1 MCNSKKERRLT
12 RMKKPVGK
20 LLKGKRGFS
29 LVEVVVALAVIVTV
43 SVAAMSF
50 IKTSSIASDRELA
63 YSEAR
68 LYASNALEIFKYAKD
83 EAQYTKLVEDK
94 LTKPES
100 GYVSVDIV
108 VKTENSESTFTA
120 TATKQNGDTLFKL
133 TYTK

>member
-1 MCNSKKERRLT
+1 
-12 RMKKPVGK
+12 MKKPMKKLPGK
-20 LLKGKRGFS
+20 HGFT
-29 LVEVVVALAVIVTV
+29 LVEVVVALAIIVTV

-83 EAQYTKLVEDK
+83 QAQYTNLVKDK

-100 GYVSVDIV
+100 GYVSVKIE
-108 VKTENSESTFTA
+108 TNGSTFTA

>member
-1 MCNSKKERRLT
+1 
-12 RMKKPVGK
+12 MKKPVGK

-68 LYASNALEIFKYAKD
+68 LYASNALEIFKYAENK
-83 EAQYTKLVEDK
+83 AQYTDLVNKK

-120 TATKQNGDTLFKL
+120 TATKQNGDELFKL

>member
-1 MCNSKKERRLT
+1 
-12 RMKKPVGK
+12 MKKPVGK

-68 LYASNALEIFKYAKD
+68 LYASNALEIFKYAENK
-83 EAQYTKLVEDK
+83 AQYTEFVENK
-94 LTKPES
+94 LTPLDED
-100 GYVSVDIV
+100 GYVSVKITV
-108 VKTENSESTFTA
+108 NYEATESTFTA

>member
-1 MCNSKKERRLT
+1 
-12 RMKKPVGK
+12 MKKPVGK
-20 LLKGKRGFS
+20 LLRGKRGFS

-83 EAQYTKLVEDK
+83 QAQYTELVEKK

-100 GYVSVDIV
+100 GYVSVEITANYTS
-108 VKTENSESTFTA
+108 KTKAFTA
-120 TATKQNGDTLFKL
+120 TATKQNGDTLFTLEYK
-133 TYTK
+133 K

>member
-1 MCNSKKERRLT
+1 
-12 RMKKPVGK
+12 MKKPVGK

-50 IKTSSIASDRELA
+50 IKTSSIAYDRELA

-68 LYASNALEIFKYAKD
+68 LYASNALEIFKYAENTDK
-83 EAQYTKLVEDK
+83 YTELVENK

-120 TATKQNGDTLFKL
+120 TATKQNGDELFKL

>member
-1 MCNSKKERRLT
+1 
-12 RMKKPVGK
+12 MKKPVGK

-68 LYASNALEIFKYAKD
+68 LYASNALEIFKYA
-83 EAQYTKLVEDK
+83 ENETQYTNLVKNK

-108 VKTENSESTFTA
+108 VKTENNESTFTA
-120 TATKQNGDTLFKL
+120 TATKQNGDELFKL

>member
-1 MCNSKKERRLT
+1 
-12 RMKKPVGK
+12 MKKPVGK

-68 LYASNALEIFKYAKD
+68 LYASNALEIFKYAED
-83 EAQYTKLVEDK
+83 ETQYTNLVKNK

-100 GYVSVDIV
+100 GYVSVEI
-108 VKTENSESTFTA
+108 TANYTSETKTFTA

>member
-1 MCNSKKERRLT
+1 
-12 RMKKPVGK
+12 MKKPVGK

-68 LYASNALEIFKYAKD
+68 IYASNALEIFKYAENTD
-83 EAQYTKLVEDK
+83 EYDKLVKNK

-120 TATKQNGDTLFKL
+120 TATKQNGDELFKL

>member
-1 MCNSKKERRLT
+1 
-12 RMKKPVGK
+12 MKKPVGK

-68 LYASNALEIFKYAKD
+68 LYAANALEIFKYAEDQAKYD
-83 EAQYTKLVEDK
+83 ELVNKK

-100 GYVSVDIV
+100 GYVSVKIE
-108 VKTENSESTFTA
+108 TTESTFTA
-120 TATKQNGDTLFKL
+120 TATKQNGDELFKL

>member
-1 MCNSKKERRLT
+1 
-12 RMKKPVGK
+12 MKKPVGK

-83 EAQYTKLVEDK
+83 EAQYTELVDK
-94 LTKPES
+94 LTKPDS
-100 GYVSVDIV
+100 GYVSVKI
-108 VKTENSESTFTA
+108 TANYEATESTFTA
-120 TATKQNGDTLFKL
+120 TATKQNGDELFKL

>member
-1 MCNSKKERRLT
+1 
-12 RMKKPVGK
+12 MKKPVGK

-68 LYASNALEIFKYAKD
+68 LYASNALEIFKYAENTDK
-83 EAQYTKLVEDK
+83 YTELVENK

-120 TATKQNGDTLFKL
+120 TATKQNGDELFKL

>member
-1 MCNSKKERRLT
+1 
-12 RMKKPVGK
+12 MKKPVGK
-20 LLKGKRGFS
+20 LLRDKRGFS

-68 LYASNALEIFKYAKD
+68 LYASNALEIFKYAKNQ
-83 EAQYTKLVEDK
+83 AQYDDLVKNK
-94 LTKPES
+94 LTKPDS
-100 GYVSVDIV
+100 GYVSVEI
-108 VKTENSESTFTA
+108 TANYTSETKTFTA
-120 TATKQNGDTLFKL
+120 TATKQNGDELFIL

>member
-1 MCNSKKERRLT
+1 
-12 RMKKPVGK
+12 MKKPVGK

-68 LYASNALEIFKYAKD
+68 LYASNALEIFKYA
-83 EAQYTKLVEDK
+83 ENETQYTELVEKK
-94 LTKPES
+94 LTPLDED
-100 GYVSVDIV
+100 GYVSVKITV
-108 VKTENSESTFTA
+108 NYEATENTFTA
-120 TATKQNGDTLFKL
+120 TATKQNGDELFKL

>member
-1 MCNSKKERRLT
+1 
-12 RMKKPVGK
+12 MKKSVGK

-68 LYASNALEIFKYAKD
+68 LYASNALEIFKYAENKT
-83 EAQYTKLVEDK
+83 QYTNLVNDK
-94 LTKPES
+94 LTKPDS
-100 GYVSVDIV
+100 GYVSVEI
-108 VKTENSESTFTA
+108 TANYTSETKAFTA
-120 TATKQNGDTLFKL
+120 TAKKQNGDTLFIL

>member
-1 MCNSKKERRLT
+1 
-12 RMKKPVGK
+12 MKKPVGK

-68 LYASNALEIFKYAKD
+68 LYASNALEIFKYA
-83 EAQYTKLVEDK
+83 ENETQYTNLVDK

-100 GYVSVDIV
+100 GYVSVKIEA
-108 VKTENSESTFTA
+108 TENTFTA

>member
-1 MCNSKKERRLT
+1 
-12 RMKKPVGK
+12 MKKPVGK
-20 LLKGKRGFS
+20 LLRGKRGFS

-68 LYASNALEIFKYAKD
+68 LYASNALEIFKYA
-83 EAQYTKLVEDK
+83 ENETQYTDLVKDK

-120 TATKQNGDTLFKL
+120 TAKKQNGDMLFKL
-133 TYTK
+133 TYAK

>member
-1 MCNSKKERRLT
+1 
-12 RMKKPVGK
+12 MKKPAGK
-20 LLKGKRGFS
+20 LLRGKRGFS

-50 IKTSSIASDRELA
+50 IKTSSITSDRELA

-83 EAQYTKLVEDK
+83 QAQYDDLVKNK
-94 LTKPES
+94 LTKPDS

-120 TATKQNGDTLFKL
+120 TATKQNGDELFIL

>member
-1 MCNSKKERRLT
+1 
-12 RMKKPVGK
+12 MKKSVGK

-68 LYASNALEIFKYAKD
+68 LYASNALEIFKYAENKT
-83 EAQYTKLVEDK
+83 QYTNLVKEK
-94 LTKPES
+94 LTKPDS
-100 GYVSVDIV
+100 GYVSVEI
-108 VKTENSESTFTA
+108 TANYTSETKTFTA
-120 TATKQNGDTLFKL
+120 TATKQNGDELFIL

>member
-1 MCNSKKERRLT
+1 
-12 RMKKPVGK
+12 MKKSVGK

-50 IKTSSIASDRELA
+50 IKTSSIVSDRELA

-68 LYASNALEIFKYAKD
+68 LYASNALEIFKYAED
-83 EAQYTKLVEDK
+83 QAQYTKLVKEK

-100 GYVSVDIV
+100 GYVSVEI
-108 VKTENSESTFTA
+108 TENYTSETKTFTA
-120 TATKQNGDTLFKL
+120 TATKQNGDELFIL

>member
-1 MCNSKKERRLT
+1 
-12 RMKKPVGK
+12 MKKSVGK

-68 LYASNALEIFKYAKD
+68 LYASNALEIFKYA
-83 EAQYTKLVEDK
+83 ENETQYTNLVTKK
-94 LTKPES
+94 LTKPDS

-108 VKTENSESTFTA
+108 VKTENIESTFTA
-120 TATKQNGDTLFKL
+120 TATKQNGDELFIL

>member
-1 MCNSKKERRLT
+1 
-12 RMKKPVGK
+12 MKKPVGK

-68 LYASNALEIFKYAKD
+68 IYASNALEIFKYAENK
-83 EAQYTKLVEDK
+83 AQYTEFVEKK

-120 TATKQNGDTLFKL
+120 TATKQNGDTLFIL
-133 TYTK
+133 EYTK

>member
-1 MCNSKKERRLT
+1 
-12 RMKKPVGK
+12 MKKPVGK

-68 LYASNALEIFKYAKD
+68 LYASNALEIFKYAENK
-83 EAQYTKLVEDK
+83 AQYTNLVKDK

-100 GYVSVDIV
+100 GYVSVEITANYTSET
-108 VKTENSESTFTA
+108 KTFNA
-120 TATKQNGDTLFKL
+120 TAKKQNGDELFTLEYK
-133 TYTK
+133 K

>member
-1 MCNSKKERRLT
+1 
-12 RMKKPVGK
+12 MKKPVGK

-68 LYASNALEIFKYAKD
+68 LYASNALEIFKYAENTDK
-83 EAQYTKLVEDK
+83 YTELVKKK
-94 LTKPES
+94 LTPLDED
-100 GYVSVDIV
+100 GYVSVEI
-108 VKTENSESTFTA
+108 TANYEATESTFTA
-120 TATKQNGDTLFKL
+120 TATKQNGDELFKL